1 MSNAR
6 ASAEPRAALARL
18 ADAVRAGA
26 DALGVAGDA
35 PIVLAVS
42 GGPDSMSLLH
52 GAAQLVAAGERDW
65 RLSVAHLDH
74 ALRTE
79 SAEDASFVAGAA
91 ESLGLPVTVR
101 RTDVAALARTEHR
114 SLEDAGRSAR
124 YRFLDELAAERRALV
139 ATAHTADDAVE
150 TVLLN
155 LMRGSGITGARG
167 IPARRGNI
175 IRPLL
180 GQRRA
185 ALRRELDSAGIGYLD
200 DPSNEDPAYLRNR
213 VRGELLPLIEE
224 LRPGAIGAITRFS
237 ETAAD
242 EDALLD
248 TLAAAELARRRDG
261 DAIDWRDPPPKALAR
276 RVLRLAIGPP
286 SPSLERIDALL
297 EAAGGDRG
305 GLTIELGD
313 GVTAS
318 VLHRQI
324 RVQR

>member
-1 MSNAR
+1 MSNGR
-6 ASAEPRAALARL
+6 ASPEPPAAFARL

-26 DALGVAGDA
+26 SDLHVANDAA
-35 PIVLAVS
+35 IVLAVS
-42 GGPDSMSLLH
+42 GGPDSMALLH
-52 GAAQLVAAGERDW
+52 GAAQLVADGERGW
-65 RLSVAHLDH
+65 RLSIAHLDH
-74 ALRTE
+74 GLRAE
-79 SAEDASFVAGAA
+79 SGEDAVFVTTAA
-91 ESLGLPVTVR
+91 ERLGLPFTVR
-101 RTDVAALARTEHR
+101 RTDVAALARAEHR
-114 SLEDAGRSAR
+114 SLEDAGRLAR
-124 YRFLDELAAERRALV
+124 YRFLDEVAAERGALI

-155 LMRGSGITGARG
+155 LMRGSGVTGARG

-185 ALRRELDSAGIGYLD
+185 ALRRELDSAGIAYLD
-200 DPSNEDPAYLRNR
+200 DPSNDDPAYLRNR

-248 TLAAAELARRRDG
+248 SLAAAELARRRVG

-276 RVLRLAIGPP
+276 RVLRLAIGQP
-286 SPSLERIDALL
+286 SPSLERIDAVL
-297 EAAGGDRG
+297 EVAGGDRG

>member
-1 MSNAR
+1 M
-6 ASAEPRAALARL
+6 
-18 ADAVRAGA
+18 RAGA
-26 DALGVAGDA
+26 DALGLSHDSA
-35 PIVLAVS
+35 IILAVS
-42 GGPDSMSLLH
+42 GGPDSMALLH
-52 GAAQLVAAGERDW
+52 GAAQLVADGERDW
-65 RLSVAHLDH
+65 RLSIAHLDH
-74 ALRTE
+74 GLRAE
-79 SAEDASFVAGAA
+79 SGEDAAFVTAAA
-91 ESLGLPVTVR
+91 ERLGLPVTIR
-101 RTDVAALARTEHR
+101 RTDVAALARAEHR

-124 YRFLDELAAERRALV
+124 YRFLEEVAAERGALI

-167 IPARRGNI
+167 IPARRGNV

-185 ALRRELDSAGIGYLD
+185 TLRQALDAAGIAYRD
-200 DPSNEDPAYLRNR
+200 DPSNRDPAYLRNR
-213 VRGELLPLIEE
+213 VRGELLPLMEE

-248 TLAAAELARRRDG
+248 SLAAAELARRRVG

-286 SPSLERIDALL
+286 SPSLERIEALL
-297 EAAGGDRG
+297 EVAGGDRG
-305 GLTIELGD
+305 GLTVELGD
-313 GVTAS
+313 GITAS
-318 VLHRQI
+318 VLHRQL